1 VRSSAGL
8 EGKRSFDQGK
18 FAEAEVH
25 FRRALEQSCDAAQR
39 FADRINLAA
48 TLRERHAAAE
58 ARSVLIAAPDPAQM
72 PVDMQIAYWNCLA
85 LLQEHGGHSTQA
97 DAAYQRAVALLTPAA
112 PPRLAMQIW
121 TNVARRRM
129 KQGRLREAEEALQ
142 RPGWLHDRPFRLD
155 LNPAELRRMQGRPRE
170 AEDILRTL
178 LRRDEPLPAQVRG
191 AVAHNLASFTAGRG
205 EHAQAEAL
213 WRDANQAWREAYG
226 ASHPIVAKGL
236 NNLAAH
242 YVVRKRY
249 PQAEALYR
257 DAIAMQADPLML
269 NNLATLLHQRGRF
282 ADAEALYRRALSMFE
297 TPRREALQP
306 HGNLAILLAGA
317 GRTDEALAHFQK
329 LVQLLPLTVPADEPT
344 AARYLETYESVL
356 RQRRESA
363 EAERVAAMAMR
374 FRVRSALRAE
384 D

>member
-1 VRSSAGL
+1 
-8 EGKRSFDQGK
+8 
-18 FAEAEVH
+18 
-25 FRRALEQSCDAAQR
+25 
-39 FADRINLAA
+39 
-48 TLRERHAAAE
+48 
-58 ARSVLIAAPDPAQM
+58 
-72 PVDMQIAYWNCLA
+72 
-85 LLQEHGGHSTQA
+85 
-97 DAAYQRAVALLTPAA
+97 
-112 PPRLAMQIW
+112 
-121 TNVARRRM
+121 M

-178 LRRDEPLPAQVRG
+178 LRREEPLPAQVRG